1 MDELIDLII
10 ELLYSFKYG
19 RFLNKNK
26 DFSKDLEEVTPLDPI
41 QSEKL
46 INLVN
51 EQNEFLKISMIGTPT
66 YVLFIP
72 RRNGLFK
79 AFVINE
85 NKKYCCRLNDI
96 DLKDLVGDKKCF
108 IKL

>member
-19 RFLNKNK
+19 MVLNKNK
-26 DFSKDLEEVTPLDPI
+26 DFSKDLEEATPLDSI
-41 QSEKL
+41 LREKL
-46 INLVN
+46 INKIN
-51 EQNEFLKISMIGTPT
+51 EQKELQKISMIGTPT
-66 YVLFIP
+66 YVLFIA

-79 AFVINE
+79 AFVLNE

-96 DLKDLVGDKKCF
+96 DLKNLINVKKCF
-108 IKL
+108 INL